1 MSDKEI
7 AAPVPTEVE
16 LKQEE
21 LTFGVN
27 EAVEVLS
34 TMYETKRQIILDRE
48 RETLDNVADATNTLI
63 DDLKDTIDTSE
74 FNHTSEVLGISSRV
88 KDVEVRIGKTIEDS
102 SIRVILMLTDLDIT
116 GSNYTPEFG
125 KYRNLPMTDHA
136 EMFEVIEAS
145 NKTLEDARKAY
156 DKVNT
161 KLNNVRE
168 IRKQLHAKVMSFKLT
183 EAGFGDVFED
193 TNILAIINID

>member
-1 MSDKEI
+1 MSEEKVL
-7 AAPVPTEVE
+7 PVPTVVE

-34 TMYETKRQIILDRE
+34 TMYETKRQIRLDSE
-48 RETLDNVADATNTLI
+48 RTALDTVADATDTLI
-63 DDLKDTIDTSE
+63 NDLKDAIDTSE

-102 SIRVILMLTDLDIT
+102 SIRIILMLTDLDIT
-116 GSNYTPEFG
+116 GDRYTPEFG
-125 KYRNLPMTDHA
+125 KFRVLPMTDHA

-145 NKTLEDARKAY
+145 NKTLADAQKAY
-156 DKVNT
+156 DKINT
-161 KLNNVRE
+161 KLNNVSE
-168 IRKQLHAKVMSFKLT
+168 IRRQLRAKVMAVKLT
-183 EAGFGDVFED
+183 NAGLGDVLIDEEV
-193 TNILAIINID
+193 LEIIEV